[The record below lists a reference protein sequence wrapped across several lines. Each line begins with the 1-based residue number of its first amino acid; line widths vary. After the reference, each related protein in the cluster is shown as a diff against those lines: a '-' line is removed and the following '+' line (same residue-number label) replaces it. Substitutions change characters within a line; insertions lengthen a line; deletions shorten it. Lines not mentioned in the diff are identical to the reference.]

1 MMEVTAFR
9 ERFRNGRLVFWWIA
23 FVLSGTLS
31 CVMFLLFIAFV
42 SERPGMT
49 TWDIDPFILDAQ
61 IGVCCVIMFA
71 VTTILAILRYPQMK
85 RTAQAGIAATG
96 FTAVLAIIVSY
107 CVIYL
112 PSPYINQVDY
122 NEPTKDPVIFFALI
136 MGAIVPWTVCLV
148 IYSAIRRIREKRA
161 QKMTEGRG

>member
-42 SERPGMT
+42 SERLGMT

-122 NEPTKDPVIFFALI
+122 NEPTKDPYVFFALI
-136 MGAIVPWTVCLV
+136 MGAVVPWAVCLV
-148 IYSAIRRIREKRA
+148 FYSAIRRIREKRGV
-161 QKMTEGRG
+161 KCSNER